1 MVENQRPRSGS
12 RYSLNPL
19 TAAVLD
25 AIPPLGYKRPPPL
38 IGSNT
43 VTHAHRLL
51 RAKKYAQA
59 YKSITIPEWNAYI
72 TFGIQQFD
80 SPAKYFAQYP
90 IRSIPSTEREYC
102 GPREILSRHFNC
114 LMCLCDPD
122 KPTFT
127 QLVCR
132 KQKYLV
138 EERLDYFQQ
147 FEPLR

>member
-72 TFGIQQFD
+72 AFGFQQFD
-80 SPAKYFAQYP
+80 SPAKYFAQCNAETP
-90 IRSIPSTEREYC
+90 DEKSSALRDTTDSIWRIPFKLKDT
-102 GPREILSRHFNC
+102 
-114 LMCLCDPD
+114 
-122 KPTFT
+122 
-127 QLVCR
+127 
-132 KQKYLV
+132 
-138 EERLDYFQQ
+138 
-147 FEPLR
+147 